1 VFHVLGLKTLAM
13 FCSAAIR
20 LFWLRKDRLA
30 LSYLS
35 TKIGNKKPHAA
46 PSRLLPPKGSFLPW
60 GGPAAKKTADR
71 RFEKQDE
78 ERL

>member
-1 VFHVLGLKTLAM
+1 MGCKTRVLRFAFHVLGLKTLAM

-20 LFWLRKDRLA
+20 LFWLRKDTLA

-35 TKIGNKKPHAA
+35 TKIGD
-46 PSRLLPPKGSFLPW
+46 
-60 GGPAAKKTADR
+60 KKTADR

-78 ERL
+78 EGL

>member
-1 VFHVLGLKTLAM
+1 M

-20 LFWLRKDRLA
+20 LFWLRKDTLG

-35 TKIGNKKPHAA
+35 TKIGDKKTPTLRLRLAA
-46 PSRLLPPKGSFLPW
+46 PPRGSFLPW
-60 GGPAAKKTADR
+60 GSPAAKKTADR

-78 ERL
+78 EGL

>member
-35 TKIGNKKPHAA
+35 TKIGNKKTPRCAFALAA
-46 PSRLLPPKGSFLPW
+46 PQGELFALGRPGGKKNRLS
-60 GGPAAKKTADR
+60 AV
-71 RFEKQDE
+71 
-78 ERL
+78 